1 MDYMQNG
8 QLPLGL
14 AMGLGM
20 NTEAMNR
27 FGSMS
32 EAEKEDLIFKARD
45 AKTKEEM
52 ERIINSLSEEAQKDA
67 DFPTEIFQGPSIG

>member
-20 NTEAMNR
+20 NTAAMNR

-52 ERIINSLSEEAQKDA
+52 ERIINSLSEDAQNDA
-67 DFPTEIFQGPSIG
+67 DFPTDIFQGPGIG

>member
-20 NTEAMNR
+20 NTDAMSR
-27 FGSMS
+27 FGRMT

-52 ERIINSLSEEAQKDA
+52 DRIINSLNEEETGNS
-67 DFPTEIFQGPSIG
+67 DFPSDLFQGPGIG